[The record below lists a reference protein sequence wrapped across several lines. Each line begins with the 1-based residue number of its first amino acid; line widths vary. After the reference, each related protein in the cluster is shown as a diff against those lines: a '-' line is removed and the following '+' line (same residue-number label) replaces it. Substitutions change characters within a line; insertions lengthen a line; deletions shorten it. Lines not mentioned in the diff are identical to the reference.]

1 MACIGLASCLGD
13 RHVILILMLI
23 AASTALWPPAQAD
36 WPVGKK
42 MKLAVVL
49 EPRSNKQSITKN
61 LDAIVRISSADEVGL
76 DPAMSFTRG
85 ISLQVSTIDGVP
97 VSPAFPPAGSPP
109 TPPITDSL
117 YLTKVDSRK
126 PMLVK
131 LEENPRT
138 IFPGAGRYRVRAI
151 VSVLDWRHKPV
162 RYEHFTSPFVII
174 DVSNS

>member
-1 MACIGLASCLGD
+1 MIF
-13 RHVILILMLI
+13 ILMLI

-42 MKLAVVL
+42 LKLAVVL
-49 EPRSNKQSITKN
+49 KPRSNKQGIAEDF
-61 LDAIVRISSADEVGL
+61 DASVRITSVDNVGI

-85 ISLQVSTIDGVP
+85 ISLQVSTIDGIP
-97 VSPAFPPAGSPP
+97 VSPVFPPAGSPP
-109 TPPITDSL
+109 TPPITDTT
-117 YLTKVDSRK
+117 YLTKVGHEQ

-131 LEENPRT
+131 LKENPRT

-151 VSVLDWRHKPV
+151 VSVFDWRHKPV
-162 RYEHFTSPFVII
+162 RYEQFTSPPVII

>member
-1 MACIGLASCLGD
+1 
-13 RHVILILMLI
+13 VIFILMLI

-49 EPRSNKQSITKN
+49 EPRSNKQGIAEDF
-61 LDAIVRISSADEVGL
+61 DAAVRITSD
-76 DPAMSFTRG
+76 G
-85 ISLQVSTIDGVP
+85 IL
-97 VSPAFPPAGSPP
+97 VSPVFPPAGSPP
-109 TPPITDSL
+109 TPPITDTT
-117 YLTKVDSRK
+117 YLTKVGHEQ

-131 LEENPRT
+131 LKENPRT

-151 VSVLDWRHKPV
+151 VSVFDWRHKPV
-162 RYEHFTSPFVII
+162 RYEQFASPPVII

>member
-1 MACIGLASCLGD
+1 
-13 RHVILILMLI
+13 VIFILMLI

-49 EPRSNKQSITKN
+49 EPRSNKQGIAEDF
-61 LDAIVRISSADEVGL
+61 DAAVRITSVGI

-85 ISLQVSTIDGVP
+85 ISLQVSTIDGIP
-97 VSPAFPPAGSPP
+97 VSPVFPPAGSPP
-109 TPPITDSL
+109 TPPITDTT
-117 YLTKVDSRK
+117 YLTKVGHEQ

-131 LEENPRT
+131 LKENPRT

-151 VSVLDWRHKPV
+151 VSVFDWRHKPV
-162 RYEHFTSPFVII
+162 RYEQFTSPSVII